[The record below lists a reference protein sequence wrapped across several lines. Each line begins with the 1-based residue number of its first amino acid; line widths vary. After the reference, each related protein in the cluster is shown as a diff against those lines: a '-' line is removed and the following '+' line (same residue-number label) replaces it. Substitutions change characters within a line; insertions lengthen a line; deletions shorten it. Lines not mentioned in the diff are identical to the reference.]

1 MTIFDKIYAGVYPQL
16 SILTWIL
23 YFISLLSTLVSFLTA
38 QITFDEQI
46 TCFTALKNEEAYSSN
61 RFTEFQHWT
70 AILNYVSMCTFIIAS
85 VFFITFASLNLLN
98 KETNMTIIAQD
109 GLTTNSMTQKI
120 LTEGLTPNKANITKI
135 ENGLTPNSISKNV
148 ITDKTAPQQPNSPKT
163 NSPIPQ
169 NLPEDHK

>member
-1 MTIFDKIYAGVYPQL
+1 
-16 SILTWIL
+16 
-23 YFISLLSTLVSFLTA
+23 
-38 QITFDEQI
+38 
-46 TCFTALKNEEAYSSN
+46 
-61 RFTEFQHWT
+61 
-70 AILNYVSMCTFIIAS
+70 
-85 VFFITFASLNLLN
+85 
-98 KETNMTIIAQD
+98 MTIIAQD